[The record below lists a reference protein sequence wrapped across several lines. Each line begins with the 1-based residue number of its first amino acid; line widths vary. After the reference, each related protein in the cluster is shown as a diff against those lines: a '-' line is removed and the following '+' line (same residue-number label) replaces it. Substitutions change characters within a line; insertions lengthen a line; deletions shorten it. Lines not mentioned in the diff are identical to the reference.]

1 MQDSVHTSQQTGD
14 MNILQHCGKGLPQ
27 VRNKPDIWLP
37 LATQTEPSWNWPK
50 PATRM
55 PMSEFD
61 LIIYIIVI
69 YVLSKGINVVPARSK
84 FLVSEFESHYLYI
97 PNREKFVW
105 KLLNSIFLMQ
115 VVAC

>member
-1 MQDSVHTSQQTGD
+1 MRDSVHTSQETGD

-55 PMSEFD
+55 PMSELD
-61 LIIYIIVI
+61 LIIIMIVI
-69 YVLSKGINVVPARSK
+69 YLLNNEINWVAARSK
-84 FLVSEFESHYLYI
+84 IQVSEFDKSLFIY
-97 PNREKFVW
+97 
-105 KLLNSIFLMQ
+105 S
-115 VVAC
+115 